1 MSDEQKLSTLR
12 QILNKLDDVT
22 KLVALL
28 GDAIYNE
35 NVEIKKER
43 FNKN

>member
-1 MSDEQKLSTLR
+1 MSDEQKLSILR
-12 QILNKLDDVT
+12 QILDKLDDVT

-35 NVEIKKER
+35 DVKIKKDI
-43 FNKN
+43 KLSI